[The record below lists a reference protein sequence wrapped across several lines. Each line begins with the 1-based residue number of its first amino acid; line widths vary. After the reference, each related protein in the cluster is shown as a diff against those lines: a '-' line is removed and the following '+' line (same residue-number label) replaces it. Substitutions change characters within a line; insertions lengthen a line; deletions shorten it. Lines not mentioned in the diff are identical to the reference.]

1 MNCLKKYFAPLL
13 VGALVVTLSSCNSSP
28 TGPTSDSAG
37 VPPAATPSSPS
48 TALSDSA
55 TPTPASPVEETPVV
69 TPSTPLN
76 QNIPISTPSASS
88 ISTQKTP
95 TQKTPTAKQSSN
107 TTSTKAASTAQ
118 SDKTV
123 TLKIYRADSQC
134 QNLVPETA
142 AVPSA
147 NPVNSAIGK
156 VIEEANSSDFELAGY
171 RVDVNKNGV
180 ATVDLRR
187 SPNSQRQ
194 FASLSACEQFALFGS
209 LRKTLT
215 ANSQLKIKDVRFTE
229 QGKQISL

>member
-1 MNCLKKYFAPLL
+1 MNCLKKYCAPLL
-13 VGALVVTLSSCNSSP
+13 AGAIVVTLSSCNSSP
-28 TGPTSDSAG
+28 TSPTDDSAG

-48 TALSDSA
+48 TALSDSV
-55 TPTPASPVEETPVV
+55 TPTPASPVEETPVA
-69 TPSTPLN
+69 TPSSTSTPN
-76 QNIPISTPSASS
+76 ATPSASS
-88 ISTQKTP
+88 TSPQKNP
-95 TQKTPTAKQSSN
+95 IAAQSSN
-107 TTSTKAASTAQ
+107 TKGTKASSTNQ
-118 SDKTV
+118 SNQTV

-147 NPVNSAIGK
+147 NPVNAAVGK

-171 RVDVNKNGV
+171 RVNVNKNGV

-215 ANSQLKIKDVRFTE
+215 DNSQLKIKDVRFTE
-229 QGKQISL
+229 QGQEIGL